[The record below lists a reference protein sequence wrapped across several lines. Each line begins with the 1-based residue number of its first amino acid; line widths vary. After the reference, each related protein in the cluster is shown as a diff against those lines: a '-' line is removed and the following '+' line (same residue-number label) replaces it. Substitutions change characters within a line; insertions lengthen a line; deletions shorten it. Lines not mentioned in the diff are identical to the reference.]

1 MGDVMHATTTILL
14 ISIAAFFAGCAAHP
28 DPIIDMKGVDQE
40 EFDQDW
46 AECETYTDEVL
57 VASGVAKGAGLG
69 AVIGAAA
76 GAIDGDHGRHG
87 HHSDTADGAAYGGLW
102 GGVESGLDADREKQ
116 QIFKRCMSG
125 RGYRVLN

>member
-14 ISIAAFFAGCAAHP
+14 ISIAAIFAGCAAHP
-28 DPIIDMKGVDQE
+28 DPIIDMKGVDRE

-46 AECETYTDEVL
+46 AECETYTDEIL
-57 VASGVAKGAGLG
+57 MSRGVAKGAGLG
-69 AVIGAAA
+69 AAVGAVA
-76 GAIDGDHGRHG
+76 GAIGGDS
-87 HHSDTADGAAYGGLW
+87 SDVAEGAAYGGVY

-116 QIFKRCMSG
+116 QVFKRCMRG